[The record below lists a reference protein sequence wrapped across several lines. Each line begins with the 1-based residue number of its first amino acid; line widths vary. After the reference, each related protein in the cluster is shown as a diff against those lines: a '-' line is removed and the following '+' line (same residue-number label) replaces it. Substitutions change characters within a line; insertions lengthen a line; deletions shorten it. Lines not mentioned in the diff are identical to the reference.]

1 MKRSLLAL
9 SILSAYSRVNRLTRR
24 LERSQGS
31 QRAALLPT
39 VEEARVRLAQLQD
52 RYAGQEP
59 QTRRSS

>member
-9 SILSAYSRVNRLTRR
+9 SILSAYSRVQRLTRQ
-24 LERSQGS
+24 LERSRGS
-31 QRAALLPT
+31 QRAALLLT

-52 RYAGQEP
+52 RYAGQES